1 MYLIHDHPSHGVIDP
16 AAGPEFVDIHVAEVD
31 HNAIITVTG
40 ELDVSNTAWLF
51 DCLHDSIDAGFT
63 QITVDVEQLSYLDS
77 AGLAVLLGA
86 HKRMEG
92 AGSTLTLFAPM
103 PSVARLLEVTGLA
116 SQLNIQSAEGWGS
129 HS

>member
-1 MYLIHDHPSHGVIDP
+1 M
-16 AAGPEFVDIHVAEVD
+16 AEVD

-63 QITVDVEQLSYLDS
+63 RITVDVEQLSYLDS